1 MNMEDT
7 GYKVKGIA
15 EIVAALIDSP
25 FVNAEALA
33 IVSNLLDDIADE
45 MTEASN
51 ES

>member
-1 MNMEDT
+1 MNMEGT

-15 EIVAALIDSP
+15 EIVAALVDSP
-25 FVNAEALA
+25 LPNVEALFV
-33 IVSNLLDDIADE
+33 VSALLDDIADE

>member
-15 EIVAALIDSP
+15 EIVAALVDSQLP
-25 FVNAEALA
+25 NVEALL
-33 IVSNLLDDIADE
+33 IVSTLLDDIVDE

>member
-15 EIVAALIDSP
+15 EIVAALVDSQLP
-25 FVNAEALA
+25 NVEALA
-33 IVSNLLDDIADE
+33 VVSDMLDGVADE

>member
-15 EIVAALIDSP
+15 EIVAALVDSP
-25 FVNAEALA
+25 FANAGALTV
-33 IVSNLLDDIADE
+33 VSDMLDDIADE

>member
-7 GYKVKGIA
+7 GYKVKGTA
-15 EIVAALIDSP
+15 EIVAALVDSQLP
-25 FVNAEALA
+25 NVEALL
-33 IVSNLLDDIADE
+33 IVSTLLDDIVDE

>member
-1 MNMEDT
+1 MNMEGT

-15 EIVAALIDSP
+15 EIVAALISSP
-25 FVNAEALA
+25 LPNVEALFVVG
-33 IVSNLLDDIADE
+33 ILLDDIADK

>member
-15 EIVAALIDSP
+15 EIVAALVDSQLP
-25 FVNAEALA
+25 NVEALF
-33 IVSNLLDDIADE
+33 
-45 MTEASN
+45 MEANN